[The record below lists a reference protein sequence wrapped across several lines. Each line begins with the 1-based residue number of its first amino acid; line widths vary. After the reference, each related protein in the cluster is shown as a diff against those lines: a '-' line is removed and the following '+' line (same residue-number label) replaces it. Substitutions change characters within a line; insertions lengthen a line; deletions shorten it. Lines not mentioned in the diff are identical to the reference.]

1 MGYSEHDWF
10 EDFLLPNL
18 KEVMDSIKK
27 KEENKD
33 APYDPKVPY
42 VYSLD
47 EFINAIKNALNHQE
61 NDKFVSQMLLAIL
74 NPGDENMDTSDIV
87 KAAFD
92 KYSLWENYI
101 LQKIEYRKNNFTTV
115 VVNYQDYEKEEN

>member
-1 MGYSEHDWF
+1 MGYSEHEWF

-18 KEVMDSIKK
+18 KEVIDSVKK

-33 APYDPKVPY
+33 VPY
-42 VYSLD
+42 VYSYSLD
-47 EFINAIKNALNHQE
+47 EFINAIKNALNRQE

-74 NPGDENMDTSDIV
+74 NPGDENMDISDIV

-92 KYSLWENYI
+92 KYSLWEDYT
-101 LQKIEYRKNNFTTV
+101 LQKMEYRKNIFTTV
-115 VVNYQDYEKEEN
+115 TVNYQDFEKESE